1 MKFGQ
6 STFFRSGAWYK
17 LSATKSCAGLTHPHF
32 HDLRGTAITVLAEN
46 ECTNAQI
53 ASITGHSMKHIEKI
67 IDTYMA

>member
-1 MKFGQ
+1 
-6 STFFRSGAWYK
+6 
-17 LSATKSCAGLTHPHF
+17 
-32 HDLRGTAITVLAEN
+32 VLVEN